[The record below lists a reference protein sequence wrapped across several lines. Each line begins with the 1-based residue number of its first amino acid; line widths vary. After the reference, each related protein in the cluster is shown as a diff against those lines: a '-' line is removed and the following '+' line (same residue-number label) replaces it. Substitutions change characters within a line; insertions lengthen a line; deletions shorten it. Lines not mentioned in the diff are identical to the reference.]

1 MDDVVIWVALA
12 ADGYLNIAFGMILP
26 AGMWLGVVEG
36 PFLETELVD
45 DISNIHVAPK
55 VTLAVGVWLGIA
67 VERPIL
73 AAEVWLGVVGEGPFL
88 ATELV
93 DGAGN
98 VAPKAA
104 LMAGVW
110 LEIAVESR
118 INREVSS

>member
-1 MDDVVIWVALA
+1 MRVDDVVIWVALA
-12 ADGYLNIAFGMILP
+12 ADGYLNIPFGMILT
-26 AGMWLGVVEG
+26 AGMWLGVVKG

-45 DISNIHVAPK
+45 DIGNVAPK
-55 VTLAVGVWLGIA
+55 ATLAAGVWLGIA
-67 VERPIL
+67 VERPVL

-104 LMAGVW
+104 LTAGVW
-110 LEIAVESR
+110 LGMAVESH